1 MVQATGKL
9 REVFSDYALLI
20 ELEPEELAGYIL
32 AYAHQATFSERQAL
46 LRRGLPG
53 LVSLGEVPAQIRDQV
68 TLALAE
74 AWQWL
79 DREGLI
85 APQPHSRG
93 FTITRRGQRLKSEAD
108 VAAYVASRALPRTL
122 VHPRLVQRV
131 WSTVVRGDYETAVFQ
146 SFREVEIAVRD
157 ASQLPSTELGISLM
171 RRAFDK
177 NSGPLSDLNEPEGE
191 REALAHLFAG
201 AIGRFKN
208 PSSHRPVE
216 YGLTDAAEA
225 LMLASL
231 LLRVV
236 DERRES
242 LERQLI
248 RAAPDGHR

>member
-1 MVQATGKL
+1 M
-9 REVFSDYALLI
+9 
-20 ELEPEELAGYIL
+20 
-32 AYAHQATFSERQAL
+32 
-46 LRRGLPG
+46 
-53 LVSLGEVPAQIRDQV
+53 
-68 TLALAE
+68 
-74 AWQWL
+74 
-79 DREGLI
+79 
-85 APQPHSRG
+85 
-93 FTITRRGQRLKSEAD
+93 
-108 VAAYVASRALPRTL
+108 
-122 VHPRLVQRV
+122 QRV

-231 LLRVV
+231 LLRIV